1 MFEVNIRFIGGLLA
15 AYYLSGQEV
24 SALKWQSHAE
34 KASLNEKKDFHP
46 FFFPVCSH
54 LHQSAGFGWCLQE
67 RHRIKSYVFVWPL
80 LFFSVCSVYSALGVE
95 PSGFPTGTEGIA
107 AWPSLNRYCT
117 GWRMCLNV

>member
-46 FFFPVCSH
+46 FFCSCLLPFTPVGRFRVVSSRETPYQVICLCLAFTLLLSVLFTLLLVLSRAVSPPGLKASRRG
-54 LHQSAGFGWCLQE
+54 LH
-67 RHRIKSYVFVWPL
+67 
-80 LFFSVCSVYSALGVE
+80 
-95 PSGFPTGTEGIA
+95 
-107 AWPSLNRYCT
+107 
-117 GWRMCLNV
+117 